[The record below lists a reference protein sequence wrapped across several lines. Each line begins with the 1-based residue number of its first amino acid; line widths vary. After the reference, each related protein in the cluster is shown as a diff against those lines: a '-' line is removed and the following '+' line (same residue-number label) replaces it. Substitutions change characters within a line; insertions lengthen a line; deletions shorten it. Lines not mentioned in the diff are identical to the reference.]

1 MNKRFLD
8 SLNSLKSATI
18 NFKESVNYCSLY
30 STQQEL
36 LDNFIINDI
45 KIEIKL
51 SIRSLEDLIIKL
63 HSICV
68 LLLNPENS
76 ENITN
81 IYNNCYLT
89 FQLKNADYGNSFV
102 DFGLIGIIVRI
113 NDKINRLKKI
123 TVTTP
128 NIINEKIEDTLMDLI
143 NYTII
148 SHLIINE

>member
-1 MNKRFLD
+1 MNKKFLD
-8 SLNSLKSATI
+8 SLNSMKSATLD
-18 NFKESVNYCSLY
+18 FKESVNYCSLY

-36 LDNFIINDI
+36 LDNFTISNM
-45 KIEIKL
+45 KIEIRS
-51 SIRSLEDLIIKL
+51 SIRLLEDLIIKL

-68 LLLNPENS
+68 LLLNS
-76 ENITN
+76 ENMTD